1 MNNGYLPRV
10 LLTVGSFVVWKILTP
25 ASEIVSPLITG
36 PLAAN
41 QLNDSSASYVQ
52 SQVAN
57 RIFDGSGPS
66 LIVLAV
72 VLAAIWFKPIK
83 NFFSQVNKE

>member
-41 QLNDSSASYVQ
+41 QLNDSSTSYVQ